1 MDADLFK
8 PADAAALLAIRAAMD
23 RGTLRRDDLVSA
35 FEAGGLIQAARGLP
49 AALGAIRAV
58 VRGVARPSR

>member
-23 RGTLRRDDLVSA
+23 SGTLRRDELVSA
-35 FEAGGLIQAARGLP
+35 FEAGGLMQASGVVP
-49 AALGAIRAV
+49 ATIRAI
-58 VRGVARPSR
+58 VRTVAQPRR